1 MARAAPAGQRRLR
14 AVDGGGSGAVLRS
27 RGFSRVGIVAHAALA
42 IQRPGGAPDHASL
55 LAALRSGVDAIEVDL
70 CVTRDQHLVL
80 RHDVK
85 LEDGRLVDAL
95 RRREVERL
103 EGELLTLDDAVEAVA
118 WRSPLI
124 IDVKSA
130 GCAGPLGEWLARHP
144 HTRCVV
150 CSDDVSLLWRLR
162 DAAPQASLMQTFPRV
177 GSDPYERVLRVLAG
191 LAAHRGTD
199 ALRTVRDLTGALG
212 RAVVSPR
219 SSLPHFSG
227 LPWRHRVPGFL
238 HEVRHGIGASG
249 VTVHHSLISP
259 QLCATAHMLD
269 LRVVAWTVNDPST
282 AKRVTDCGV
291 DLITTDSVAIVR
303 EAIAASFSI

>member
-162 DAAPQASLMQTFPRV
+162 RSA
-177 GSDPYERVLRVLAG
+177 AG
-191 LAAHRGTD
+191 LIDADLSAGRLGSLRARAPGFGGTCRSPGHGRSAHRSGPHRCAGTRCREPAVFTA
-199 ALRTVRDLTGALG
+199 ALQRPALASSRSRLSARGA
-212 RAVVSPR
+212 S
-219 SSLPHFSG
+219 
-227 LPWRHRVPGFL
+227 RHRSERRHRPSL
-238 HEVRHGIGASG
+238 ADLAATVRHG
-249 VTVHHSLISP
+249 
-259 QLCATAHMLD
+259 AHAGSARGGMD
-269 LRVVAWTVNDPST
+269 RQ
-282 AKRVTDCGV
+282 
-291 DLITTDSVAIVR
+291 
-303 EAIAASFSI
+303 